1 VSCGGVLRPGDAEA
15 YIVRV
20 ALPGGGWAFAVSV
33 DDGPYSPAGDTV
45 AATPGEL
52 WAALYSFVSPD
63 GQAPVPA

>member
-1 VSCGGVLRPGDAEA
+1 M
-15 YIVRV
+15 RV